1 MFKFLRIACALI
13 AAALAAVC
21 VLVGVFTE
29 SLWAAIG
36 VAAGAALFFALC
48 LLFKYLQEEQEEKAA
63 KARQAQSSEDAA
75 QNSEGAAAEVQ
86 PSELNVAQAA
96 QAGGE
101 QQTDAA
107 AAETKA
113 DEQNA
118 APTQAAPQE
127 TQAERGKDGRD
138 K

>member
-63 KARQAQSSEDAA
+63 KARQAQSGEDAA
-75 QNSEGAAAEVQ
+75 QNSEGAAAEAQ
-86 PSELNVAQAA
+86 PR
-96 QAGGE
+96 E
-101 QQTDAA
+101 QDTA
-107 AAETKA
+107 
-113 DEQNA
+113 
-118 APTQAAPQE
+118 QAAPQE
-127 TQAERGKDGRD
+127 TQVERSKDEQN

>member
-13 AAALAAVC
+13 AAALAAMC

-63 KARQAQSSEDAA
+63 KARQAQ
-75 QNSEGAAAEVQ
+75 NGEGAAAQ
-86 PSELNVAQAA
+86 NG
-96 QAGGE
+96 AG
-101 QQTDAA
+101 AA
-107 AAETKA
+107 ATEAQTAE
-113 DEQNA
+113 
-118 APTQAAPQE
+118 QAAPQE
-127 TQAERGKDGRD
+127 TQAERGKEEQD

>member
-63 KARQAQSSEDAA
+63 KAQQAQNGAGA
-75 QNSEGAAAEVQ
+75 AAAEVQ
-86 PSELNVAQAA
+86 
-96 QAGGE
+96 
-101 QQTDAA
+101 
-107 AAETKA
+107 A
-113 DEQNA
+113 DEQDA
-118 APTQAAPQE
+118 EQAAPQE
-127 TQAERGKDGRD
+127 TQVERSKDEQN

>member
-36 VAAGAALFFALC
+36 VAAGAALFFAFC

-63 KARQAQSSEDAA
+63 KARQEQSGEGAAETEVQPDGQDAA
-75 QNSEGAAAEVQ
+75 QIMPADAGKQAGAAAE
-86 PSELNVAQAA
+86 
-96 QAGGE
+96 
-101 QQTDAA
+101 
-107 AAETKA
+107 A
-113 DEQNA
+113 DEQSTA
-118 APTQAAPQE
+118 RRPQSE
-127 TQAERGKDGRD
+127 QNKNGKGD
-138 K
+138 

>member
-63 KARQAQSSEDAA
+63 KARQEQSSECA
-75 QNSEGAAAEVQ
+75 AAAEVQ
-86 PSELNVAQAA
+86 
-96 QAGGE
+96 
-101 QQTDAA
+101 
-107 AAETKA
+107 A
-113 DEQNA
+113 DEQDA
-118 APTQAAPQE
+118 EQAEPQE
-127 TQAERGKDGRD
+127 TQVERSKDEQN

>member
-48 LLFKYLQEEQEEKAA
+48 LLFKYLQEEQEEKTA
-63 KARQAQSSEDAA
+63 KAQQAQNGEDAA
-75 QNSEGAAAEVQ
+75 QNSEGAAET
-86 PSELNVAQAA
+86 EAQ
-96 QAGGE
+96 
-101 QQTDAA
+101 
-107 AAETKA
+107 A
-113 DEQNA
+113 DEQDA
-118 APTQAAPQE
+118 EQAAPQE
-127 TQAERGKDGRD
+127 TQVERSKDEQN

>member
-36 VAAGAALFFALC
+36 VAAGAALFFAFC

-63 KARQAQSSEDAA
+63 KARQAQSGEGAA
-75 QNSEGAAAEVQ
+75 QNGEGAAAETQ
-86 PSELNVAQAA
+86 AGELNAAQAA
-96 QAGGE
+96 QSGTE
-101 QQTDAA
+101 QQANAA
-107 AAETKA
+107 AQRA
-113 DEQNA
+113 QNNEG
-118 APTQAAPQE
+118 AAPQE
-127 TQAERGKDGRD
+127 PQTERGKDEQD

>member
-63 KARQAQSSEDAA
+63 KARQAQSGECAA
-75 QNSEGAAAEVQ
+75 QNSEGAAAE
-86 PSELNVAQAA
+86 AQ
-96 QAGGE
+96 
-101 QQTDAA
+101 
-107 AAETKA
+107 A
-113 DEQNA
+113 DEQDA
-118 APTQAAPQE
+118 EQAAPQE
-127 TQAERGKDGRD
+127 TQVERSKDEQN

>member
-36 VAAGAALFFALC
+36 VAAGAALFFAFC
-48 LLFKYLQEEQEEKAA
+48 MLFKYLQEEQEEKAA
-63 KARQAQSSEDAA
+63 KARQEQSGECA
-75 QNSEGAAAEVQ
+75 AAAEVQ
-86 PSELNVAQAA
+86 PR
-96 QAGGE
+96 E
-101 QQTDAA
+101 QDTA
-107 AAETKA
+107 
-113 DEQNA
+113 
-118 APTQAAPQE
+118 QAAPQE
-127 TQAERGKDGRD
+127 TQVERSKNEQN